1 MTTPGYFIKL
11 LSLTVAL
18 IIAIFIVDK
27 SGIELPKMV
36 YAIVPAFA
44 VLTFMMHRMTLRANQ
59 TSPQMFLTA
68 FMASVTIKLLLVLA
82 FLTIYLLK
90 IKVSAKEV
98 GISLF
103 VIYMSYTILEVI
115 VMQTYLRKPSKK

>member
-44 VLTFMMHRMTLRANQ
+44 VLTLMMHRMTLRANQ